1 MKCYWPTRQET
12 CCNEQHVSRNPWNS
26 VHPGTLDSGVHAAKW
41 QLSTK
46 CNLYNHFPPEFA
58 VSPLGFVVD
67 LACKMLAEQ
76 AEGCVS
82 VNTSKYTVGCG
93 VQNETI
99 VTMRVL
105 YSNICLLLMIQVL
118 PFSHLCL
125 LHVSSLRTQMLGV
138 IWATVWHRNLAGNN
152 FIPNQECGE
161 LEWSMVL
168 RSS

>member
-1 MKCYWPTRQET
+1 MNSMYPGIHET
-12 CCNEQHVSRNPWNS
+12 QYIQGLW
-26 VHPGTLDSGVHAAKW
+26 TLECMLLNDSSL
-41 QLSTK
+41 LSATY
-46 CNLYNHFPPEFA
+46 YNHFPPEFA

-105 YSNICLLLMIQVL
+105 YSSICLLLMIQVL

-138 IWATVWHRNLAGNN
+138 IWATVWRRNLAGNN